1 MKRIEI
7 DPKKLGGKPVIKG
20 TRIPVYL
27 ILEMLASGMD
37 VKEILKEYPELTEE
51 DIREA
56 IRYASQVLSKEE
68 VYEISTCTLERKGV
82 V

>member
-1 MKRIEI
+1 
-7 DPKKLGGKPVIKG
+7 
-20 TRIPVYL
+20 
-27 ILEMLASGMD
+27 MD